1 MLLELLKKMAS
12 KIVNK
17 INVSI
22 RMKIVVIFV
31 LSSIIPLGLLGAISY
46 ITYFK
51 SIQETVSKNTSEIA
65 DQLNRNLEL
74 FFDNINTILDI
85 GNKTVFIQYL
95 DEKDPDKK
103 YEYAKEIGVQFGMYK
118 RVYNFET
125 VVLDVNIIGLKGNSI
140 SDRKG
145 VYYYLGGLKENPVFK
160 KAAAEPDKLHIL
172 DEKNESLNF
181 RRITTDSDSIL
192 SVAKIVQRPLTK
204 EVKGLILVDIDR
216 TVIENICSNIK
227 LGDTGKF
234 FVVNQDGDFIYNPA
248 IHNYKMTRTI
258 EKNILSKINN
268 NSTGYFI
275 QEIDK
280 KEYYVVYNTL
290 QMPGWKIIGIVK
302 LKEIMSTAYEVKKWT
317 IIIEIGLIV
326 AVMFLFL
333 LITNTMTIPIRD
345 LRNKMKMV
353 ESGNLDVEAQFKSND
368 EISDLSKG
376 FNKMIIKI
384 KELMEK
390 ERKYQENLK
399 KSEFKALQAQ
409 VNPHFLYNTLDAI
422 VWTAEA
428 GNKEEV
434 VNIAK
439 YLSDFF
445 RVALSKGKEW
455 ILIKEELLHVGS
467 YLSIQKVRYRDIL
480 EYSIDIDPDL
490 MNMRILKLTL
500 QPIVENALYHGLKN
514 KRGGGYIRISGKK
527 LDRENLVFEISDN
540 GIGMP
545 ANELSKL
552 IREINKP
559 QSKIDMKTGFGLK
572 NINQRI
578 KLYYGSQYGITVIS
592 EFMNGTTIRVIIPI
606 VKKKSDTRLK

>member
-1 MLLELLKKMAS
+1 MLLKLLKNMTLQ
-12 KIVNK
+12 IVNK

-31 LSSIIPLGLLGAISY
+31 LSTIIPLGLLGAISY
-46 ITYFK
+46 ITYFN
-51 SIQETVSKNTSEIA
+51 SMQETVSKHTSEIA

-85 GNKTVFIQYL
+85 GNETIFIQYL

-118 RVYNFET
+118 SVYDYET
-125 VVLDVNIIGLKGNSI
+125 VILDVNIIGLKGNSI

-145 VYYYLGGLKENPVFK
+145 VYYYLGGLKEHPVFK
-160 KAAAEPDKLHIL
+160 KAVAEPDKLHII
-172 DEKNESLNF
+172 DENTESLSF
-181 RRITTDSDSIL
+181 RRITTDSDNIL
-192 SVAKIVQRPLTK
+192 SVAKVVQRPLTK

-216 TVIENICSNIK
+216 RVIEDICSNIK

-234 FVVNQDGDFIYNPA
+234 FVVDQEGDFIYNPA
-248 IHNYKMTRTI
+248 FKNYKMTNAI
-258 EKNILSKINN
+258 EKNILHRIDKK
-268 NSTGYFI
+268 STGYFI

-280 KEYYVVYNTL
+280 EDYFIVYNTL
-290 QMPGWKIIGIVK
+290 QMPGWDIIGIVK
-302 LKEIMSTAYEVKKWT
+302 LNEIMNTAYEIKKWT
-317 IIIEIGLIV
+317 IVIEIGLLL
-326 AVMFLFL
+326 AVMLLFL

-353 ESGNLDVEAQFKSND
+353 ESGNLDVEAQFRYND

-376 FNKMIIKI
+376 FNKMLIKI
-384 KELMEK
+384 KALMEK
-390 ERKYQENLK
+390 ERIYQENLK
-399 KSEFKALQAQ
+399 KSEFKAMQAQ
-409 VNPHFLYNTLDAI
+409 INPHFLYNTLDAI

-480 EYSIDIDPDL
+480 EYSIDVDPGI
-490 MNMRILKLTL
+490 MSMRILKLTL

-514 KRGGGYIRISGKK
+514 KRGGGYIMITGKK
-527 LDRENLVFEISDN
+527 LDRENLVFEVSDN
-540 GIGMP
+540 GIGMS
-545 ANELSKL
+545 ANELVKL
-552 IREINKP
+552 IKEINKP
-559 QSKIDMKTGFGLK
+559 QSEIDMKTGFGLK

-578 KLYYGSQYGITVIS
+578 KLYYGSQYGITVTS
-592 EFMNGTTIRVIIPI
+592 EFMNGTTVRVLIPV
-606 VKKKSDTRLK
+606 VKKKSDMR

>member
-1 MLLELLKKMAS
+1 MLLELLKELAS

-31 LSSIIPLGLLGAISY
+31 LSTIIPLGLLGAISY

-51 SIQETVSKNTSEIA
+51 SMQETVSKNTSEIA

-74 FFDNINTILDI
+74 FFDNINSILDI
-85 GNKTVFIQYL
+85 GNKTIFIQYL

-118 RVYNFET
+118 KVYDFET

-145 VYYYLGGLKENPVFK
+145 VYYYLGRLNENPVFK
-160 KAAAEPDKLHIL
+160 KAVAEPDKLHII
-172 DEKNESLNF
+172 DEKNESLSL
-181 RRITTDSDSIL
+181 RRITSDSDSIL

-216 TVIENICSNIK
+216 TSIEKICSNIK
-227 LGDTGKF
+227 LGDTGQF
-234 FVVNQDGDFIYNPA
+234 FVVDQDGDFIYNPA
-248 IHNYKMTRTI
+248 FHNYKMTRTI
-258 EKNILSKINN
+258 ERNILNKTNN
-268 NSTGYFI
+268 GTGYFI

-302 LKEIMSTAYEVKKWT
+302 LNEIMSTAYEVKKWT
-317 IIIEIGLIV
+317 IIIEIGLIL
-326 AVMFLFL
+326 AVIFLFL

-376 FNKMIIKI
+376 FNKMIVKI

-409 VNPHFLYNTLDAI
+409 INPHFLYNTLDAI

-428 GNKEEV
+428 GNKDEV

-527 LDRENLVFEISDN
+527 LDRENLVFEVSDN
-540 GIGMP
+540 GIGMS
-545 ANELSKL
+545 ANELGKL
-552 IREINKP
+552 IKEINKP
-559 QSKIDMKTGFGLK
+559 QSKNDMKTGFGLK

-578 KLYYGSQYGITVIS
+578 KLYYGSQYGITVAS
-592 EFMNGTTIRVIIPI
+592 EFMNGTTIQVIIPV